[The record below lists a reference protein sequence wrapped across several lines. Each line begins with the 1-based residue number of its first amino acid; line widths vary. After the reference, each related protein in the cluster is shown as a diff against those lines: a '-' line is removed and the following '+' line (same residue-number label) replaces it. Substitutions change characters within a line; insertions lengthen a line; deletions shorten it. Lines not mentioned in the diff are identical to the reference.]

1 VNLPRAKPEARNE
14 GSQLGTLR
22 RLRLYARKPS
32 DAFAITSSEERR
44 RDTTLVFFLYFLVKF
59 PVLVQRSTVLE
70 RLDKLDATGIAMA
83 LALGLVGG
91 IVLSFVLLAL
101 CGVLLHLLVN
111 VVLGARRAAGEAVRL
126 PALCLAP
133 QLILVA
139 EFPSLVFGF
148 REYSTFLIFLVL
160 RLVADVLSV
169 RMFYWGLRTLLGLSR
184 RTALTVTLLPIAVVL
199 ILALPYILAPLR

>member
-1 VNLPRAKPEARNE
+1 
-14 GSQLGTLR
+14 
-22 RLRLYARKPS
+22 
-32 DAFAITSSEERR
+32 
-44 RDTTLVFFLYFLVKF
+44 
-59 PVLVQRSTVLE
+59 
-70 RLDKLDATGIAMA
+70 MA
-83 LALGLVGG
+83 LGCGLVGG
-91 IVLSFVLLAL
+91 IVASFVLLAL
-101 CGVLLHLLVN
+101 CGGLLHLLVN
-111 VVLGARRAAGEAVRL
+111 VALGARRAAGEAVRL

-184 RTALTVTLLPIAVVL
+184 RAALTVTLVPIAAVL
-199 ILALPYILAPLR
+199 ILASPYILAPLR